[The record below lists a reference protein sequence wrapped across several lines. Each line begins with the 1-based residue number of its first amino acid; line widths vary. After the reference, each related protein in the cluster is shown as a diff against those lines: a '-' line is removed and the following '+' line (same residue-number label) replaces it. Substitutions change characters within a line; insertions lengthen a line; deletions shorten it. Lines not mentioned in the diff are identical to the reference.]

1 MSKILYKQDTRYS
14 CTCLHLAACFD
25 FSSPSS
31 SLAFHFFLFE
41 NTKNTSAIFS
51 CHRSVFTAA
60 HTGWHLSSPFPPP
73 LRSSLPDLLFAQM
86 NRSIINIS
94 ARVFVI
100 AILKRIV
107 KNNLITIK
115 KTGRWWA
122 IKRLWYTLS
131 TELKYI
137 IILWV
142 IANGYLSIFFDF
154 LIALVIYLIISCEVL
169 QILWFLNSLMFLF
182 CI

>member
-25 FSSPSS
+25 FPSPSS
-31 SLAFHFFLFE
+31 SSSAFHFFLFK

-60 HTGWHLSSPFPPP
+60 HTGCHRHASDTFPVLSPPR
-73 LRSSLPDLLFAQM
+73 RSSLPDLLFAQM

-94 ARVFVI
+94 ARVYVI

-115 KTGRWWA
+115 RTGRWRA
-122 IKRLWYTLS
+122 RLWNTL
-131 TELKYI
+131 
-137 IILWV
+137 
-142 IANGYLSIFFDF
+142 
-154 LIALVIYLIISCEVL
+154 
-169 QILWFLNSLMFLF
+169 
-182 CI
+182 